1 MSYTKSM
8 YFEEMQK
15 PAERSAESLRIAK
28 SFLDVVYRQLA
39 SDLKSIYDSRDN
51 ESGKRRIECQIK
63 KLNQFLTDLGD
74 SHE

>member
-1 MSYTKSM
+1 MSYAKSL

-15 PAERSAESLRIAK
+15 PVERPAESLRLAK
-28 SFLDVVYRQLA
+28 SFLAGAYQQLVN
-39 SDLKSIYDSRDN
+39 DLKNVYDSRDN
-51 ESGKRRIECQIK
+51 ESGKRRIERQIK